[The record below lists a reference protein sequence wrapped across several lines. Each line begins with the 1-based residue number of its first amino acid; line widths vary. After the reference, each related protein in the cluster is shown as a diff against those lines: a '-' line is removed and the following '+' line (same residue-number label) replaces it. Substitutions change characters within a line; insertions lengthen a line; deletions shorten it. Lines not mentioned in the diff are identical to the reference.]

1 MHTHKQK
8 RLFLIIVVGAM
19 LAPMVLFGLGKHI
32 RREIFYHRCPAIRMV
47 GEFQRTFNEYA
58 AAYGLSIDLSETAW
72 EPYSGHYFIKTV
84 PVKGTEETLHCD
96 VVAWGQ
102 TNGSEVRAVGF
113 YEISKQEEL
122 QEDSAIES
130 SLRTCFRIFAPSMY
144 ESPYAGESESGL
156 DYEGIVLTAKKKWR
170 LPETEHYE
178 WFISDHVSKR
188 DIEYETLRI
197 RSRITEDGKYEK
209 FFEWS

>member
-1 MHTHKQK
+1 MLTHKQRK
-8 RLFLIIVVGAM
+8 IFLIIVMGAM
-19 LAPMVLFGLGKHI
+19 FVPMILIGFGKHI
-32 RREIFYHRCPAIRMV
+32 RQEIFNKRCPAIREV
-47 GEFQRTFNEYA
+47 GEFQEVFNTYA
-58 AAYGLSIDLSETAW
+58 MEYGLSIDLSETAW
-72 EPYSGHYFIKTV
+72 APYSGHYFIKTV
-84 PVKGTEETLHCD
+84 PVKGAEETLRCA
-96 VVAWGQ
+96 VAAWGQ
-102 TNGSEVRAVGF
+102 ANRSEVRAVAF

-122 QEDSAIES
+122 HEDSALES
-130 SLRTCFRIFAPSMY
+130 SLRVCFRVFAPSMY
-144 ESPYAGESESGL
+144 ESPYAGYSESGL